1 MDASD
6 SRGMAE
12 WEKNLEET
20 KTTWTGVWV
29 IRTPYEKMSFLRS
42 GSGKRLALGKQ
53 LKFIRR
59 KYSTALPLEL
69 QKAGEPATDP
79 RHLHFL
85 FWELPPRLS

>member
-1 MDASD
+1 MLVTAVGWQNG
-6 SRGMAE
+6 RKT
-12 WEKNLEET
+12 WEET

-69 QKAGEPATDP
+69 QKAGKPATDP
-79 RHLHFL
+79 QHLHFL
-85 FWELPPRLS
+85 LGAPTKP